1 MYTHSWSR
9 HCSQGNKQSHRPW
22 RFSPTP
28 LSSSHLLLPVPLD
41 TWPASQSL
49 SSHLREYHC
58 KWNRA
63 VGALL
68 TDFFYTKLSSGDSF
82 MQACLSNS
90 FLAFAGW
97 FVVWIHRRSLIRSL
111 LMCIWVVSITNEN
124 AVNVYVQIFL
134 ANILPFLLRQYH
146 QVEWLKHTMI
156 VHLNCQTVF
165 KIVLP

>member
-1 MYTHSWSR
+1 
-9 HCSQGNKQSHRPW
+9 
-22 RFSPTP
+22 
-28 LSSSHLLLPVPLD
+28 
-41 TWPASQSL
+41 
-49 SSHLREYHC
+49 
-58 KWNRA
+58 
-63 VGALL
+63 
-68 TDFFYTKLSSGDSF
+68 

-146 QVEWLKHTMI
+146 QVEWLKHTMN